1 MIKMI
6 LDKPANGMTYPKRTN
21 QPSLVTITFGP
32 AFFRLIQGAAS
43 RHNMS
48 VEAYIQHATFKQ
60 VSKGNPQNR
69 RVVLSEC
76 LVQALGDELPQ
87 DDEITF
93 TLVNQL

>member
-1 MIKMI
+1 M
-6 LDKPANGMTYPKRTN
+6 PQTTTTQSTVP
-21 QPSLVTITFGP
+21 VTFGP

-69 RVVLSEC
+69 LVVLSEC
-76 LVQALGDELPQ
+76 LVQALGDNLPQ